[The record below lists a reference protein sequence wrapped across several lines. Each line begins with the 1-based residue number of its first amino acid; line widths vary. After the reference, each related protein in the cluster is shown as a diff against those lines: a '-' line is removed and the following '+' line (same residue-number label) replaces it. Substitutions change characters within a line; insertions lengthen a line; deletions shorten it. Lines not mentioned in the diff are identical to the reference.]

1 MDYEKMG
8 PLLDRGISPSH
19 KGTPSS
25 QEYREKFQ
33 DLYTR
38 FLNQSSSDD
47 ASSEDESAEQRG
59 SQAQQKDSQLQLLQH
74 KEIKEQPPHPKQWK
88 REGRHATGGENP
100 DLSRQLHDLIS
111 SNSELGSRLLSLLL
125 VSSGNAKDIICAVNK
140 GDLEG
145 LKKLDLQAASQLP
158 TGSGGTSD
166 IRATQRRYTEQ
177 ELNEFKKVELE
188 KRRKNTEASARFRVR
203 KKQQQREKAER
214 LKQLNSQISELYS
227 TIDNLLDENRF
238 WKIKLEEVNERKSR
252 EMLDSI
258 KRRRLKEEGDT
269 ATA

>member
-1 MDYEKMG
+1 MDYGKMG
-8 PLLDRGISPSH
+8 TLLERGTSPSH
-19 KGTPSS
+19 RDTPSS

-38 FLNQSSSDD
+38 FLNQSSSDE
-47 ASSEDESAEQRG
+47 ASSDEDSAQQQQASQARKHRPQPKRQQLPPG
-59 SQAQQKDSQLQLLQH
+59 SQAP
-74 KEIKEQPPHPKQWK
+74 E
-88 REGRHATGGENP
+88 GENP

-145 LKKLDLQAASQLP
+145 LKKLDLQASQLP
-158 TGSGGTSD
+158 TAGVA
-166 IRATQRRYTEQ
+166 ATHAHRRYTQQ
-177 ELNEFKKVELE
+177 ELSEFKKVELE
-188 KRRKNTEASARFRVR
+188 KRRKNTEASARFRIR
-203 KKQQQREKAER
+203 KKKQQREKAER
-214 LKQLNSQISELYS
+214 LKQLNSQISELYA
-227 TIDNLLDENRF
+227 TIDSLLDENQY
-238 WKIKLEEVNERKSR
+238 WKGKLEEVNERKSR

-258 KRRRLKEEGDT
+258 KRRRLKEEGDV